1 MKEILAKGQT
11 CPIPVIWTKNAY
23 DQGERHIRIEVDNAI
38 ACENLRR
45 FATHLGG
52 SFDVKDIDGG
62 FAVTLQFGDAV
73 ECPACELMEMPAVG
87 SHAVF
92 CTKEVLGTGDDQ
104 LGANL
109 MAMFFYT
116 LAESDTPPK
125 TICLM
130 NGGVRLATENDQ
142 VKAHLQTLLDRG
154 VEVLVC
160 GTCLNFFGLENP
172 VGQVSNMYE
181 IVSKLEQAAKVIT
194 VS

>member
-1 MKEILAKGQT
+1 MKEIFAKGQT

-23 DQGERHIRIEVDNAI
+23 DQGERHIRTEVDNAI

-52 SFDVKDIDGG
+52 HYDVETIQGG

-73 ECPACELMEMPAVG
+73 ACPACELMELPTTG
-87 SHAVF
+87 THGVF
-92 CTKEVLGTGDDQ
+92 CTKEVLGSGDDQ

-116 LAESDTPPK
+116 LAASDNPPAA
-125 TICLM
+125 ICLM
-130 NGGVRLATENDQ
+130 NGGVWLATENDQ

-181 IVSKLEQAAKVIT
+181 IVSKLEGCSKVM
-194 VS
+194 SL